1 MIVVPTIIEY
11 FNPKQLM
18 EKTMIQWT
26 TWLCHQLRLTSF
38 LLGGRPI
45 NEEGYIYYKTWK
57 AWIQRPEL
65 NNATLQEHNDDK
77 EEEEEEEND
86 LAIFIRNGLLVRA
99 PKHDGV
105 RYIPGRRMLVPVDP
119 ITLEA
124 LDPSERSLGH
134 PATRSDQDEEQ
145 EEHTT
150 IVYLPPQFKL
160 RIGILMS
167 IMWISWSVLLC
178 CVFVG
183 PIAVGRGLFQY
194 NGIVAQPGKKIHDIY
209 AYFIGGC
216 AMILVGVLVKKIKS
230 VISKFSTFDFSHV
243 LYIMNWVCFLSQKYI
258 NITIYTLTL

>member
-1 MIVVPTIIEY
+1 MLILFYFRQPLTTIPIDLLVVMTVVPTMIEY
-11 FNPKQLM
+11 FDPKQLM
-18 EKTMIQWT
+18 EKIMVQWT

-45 NEEGYIYYKTWK
+45 NEEGYIYYKTWR

-65 NNATLQEHNDDK
+65 NNATLQEP
-77 EEEEEEEND
+77 ND
-86 LAIFIRNGLLVRA
+86 LAVFIKNGLLVRA

-105 RYIPGRRMLVPVDP
+105 RYVPGRRMLIPVDP

-160 RIGILMS
+160 RMGIFMS
-167 IMWISWSVLLC
+167 TMWISWSALLC
-178 CVFVG
+178 FVFVG
-183 PIAVGRGLFQY
+183 PIAVGRWLFQY
-194 NGIVAQPGKKIHDIY
+194 NGIVAQPGKEIHDIY

-216 AMILVGVLVKKIKS
+216 IMILIGVLVTKSKS
-230 VISKFSTFDFSHV
+230 VISKLSTFDFSHA
-243 LYIMNWVCFLSQKYI
+243 LYIMNWV
-258 NITIYTLTL
+258 

>member
-1 MIVVPTIIEY
+1 MVVVPTMIEY

-18 EKTMIQWT
+18 EKTMIKWT

-45 NEEGYIYYKTWK
+45 SEEGYIYYKTWR

-65 NNATLQEHNDDK
+65 NNATLQEHND
-77 EEEEEEEND
+77 EEEND
-86 LAIFIRNGLLVRA
+86 LVILIKNGLLVRA

-105 RYIPGRRMLVPVDP
+105 PYIPGRRMLVPVDP
-119 ITLEA
+119 VTLEA

-160 RIGILMS
+160 RMGIFIS
-167 IMWISWSVLLC
+167 IMWISWSALLC
-178 CVFVG
+178 YVSVG
-183 PIAVGRGLFQY
+183 PIAVGRWLSQY
-194 NGIVAQPGKKIHDIY
+194 SGIVAQPGKKIHDIY

-216 AMILVGVLVKKIKS
+216 FMILVGVLVKKSKS

-243 LYIMNWVCFLSQKYI
+243 LYIMNWVCLLRQKD
-258 NITIYTLTL
+258 IYVTMKTLKL